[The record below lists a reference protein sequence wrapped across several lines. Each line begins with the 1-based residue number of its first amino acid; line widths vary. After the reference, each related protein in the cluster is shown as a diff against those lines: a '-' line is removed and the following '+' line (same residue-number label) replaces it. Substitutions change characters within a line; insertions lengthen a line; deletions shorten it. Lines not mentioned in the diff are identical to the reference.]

1 MVESVILLLVYL
13 CLLALCVWL
22 VLWVLESIIGIAL
35 PPKVVQILWVIVA
48 LVAILLIYRSLA
60 PHLHL
65 PA

>member
-22 VLWVLESIIGIAL
+22 VLWVLESIIGISL

-48 LVAILLIYRSLA
+48 LVAILLIYRALA

>member
-48 LVAILLIYRSLA
+48 LIAILLIYRALA